1 MKNKFTLFIVL
12 AVFFFASC
20 SKDEMTEPIS
30 TTKSNIFGVLIN
42 QSEGQQLSTN
52 QKIDLLKNQ
61 FKVPYT
67 RHQQVL
73 TNFSGIIATY
83 DSYVNNGLKVLLNIT
98 SKVTSFTEPAGPYIT
113 DTVLY
118 RQKLTE
124 LLNIYKPEVLVIEN
138 EEANSSY
145 YTGTAQEYINLLN
158 IAIDECKKRNIKV
171 TNGGF
176 TARMSK
182 LLVWDYYISTG
193 QNTKASEYAQ
203 KVFPDTLLN
212 TVGVAGY
219 IASNSQVNA
228 TFQKAKL
235 LLNEYKINKMT
246 YLNIHWY
253 EPAKE
258 GDFPTANIDNI
269 DRSDMKGFQETVE
282 VFKLICNKP
291 VITNEIGQFNTKG
304 TLTTDILQKCYDLN
318 LPYVIWY
325 SGDGPKI
332 GDAKALYNGSGILRE
347 SGTAFKT
354 FIGSKYQ

>member
-1 MKNKFTLFIVL
+1 MNKKHILGCVL
-12 AVFFFASC
+12 TIFLIASC
-20 SKDEMTEPIS
+20 KKEDMNEPIPNS
-30 TTKSNIFGVLIN
+30 KSNIFGILVN
-42 QSEGQQLSTN
+42 QSEGQTLSTN

-73 TNFSGIIATY
+73 TNFTGSIPTY
-83 DSYVNNGLKVLLNIT
+83 ESYVNNGLKVLLNIT

-113 DTVLY
+113 DTVFY
-118 RQKLTE
+118 RQKLVQ
-124 LLNIYKPEVLVIEN
+124 LLNTYKPEVLAIEN

-158 IAIDECKKRNIKV
+158 IAIDECKKRNIKI

-193 QNTKASEYAQ
+193 QITKASEYAK

-219 IASNSQVNA
+219 LSANAQVRT
-228 TFQKAKL
+228 TFDKAKL
-235 LLNEYKINKMT
+235 LLNEYKANKMT

-269 DRSDMKGFQETVE
+269 ANSDMKCFQETVE
-282 VFKLICNKP
+282 VFRLITNKP
-291 VITNEIGQFNTKG
+291 VITNEIGQFNLKG

-325 SGDGPKI
+325 SGDGPKL
-332 GDAKALYNGSGILRE
+332 GDARALYNGSGILRE

-354 FIGSKYQ
+354 FIASKYQ

>member
-1 MKNKFTLFIVL
+1 MKKISLSISTVIIFLIT
-12 AVFFFASC
+12 SC
-20 SKDEMTEPIS
+20 SKDEIIEPV
-30 TTKSNIFGVLIN
+30 TPANPNIFGVLVN

-73 TNFSGIIATY
+73 TNFNGSIPTY
-83 DSYVNNGLKVLLNIT
+83 DSYVNNGLKVLLNVT
-98 SKVTSFTEPAGPYIT
+98 SKVTSFTDSAGPYIT

-118 RQKLTE
+118 RQKITG

-158 IAIDECKKRNIKV
+158 IAIDETKKRNIKV

-182 LLVWDYYISTG
+182 LLVWDYYTSTG
-193 QNTKASEYAQ
+193 QTTKATEYAQ

-219 IASNSQVNA
+219 IATNA
-228 TFQKAKL
+228 SVSTTFNKAKL
-235 LLNEYKINKMT
+235 LLNEYKLNKMT

-258 GDFPTANIDNI
+258 GDYPTANIDNI
-269 DRSDMKGFQETVE
+269 ANSDMKGFKETVE
-282 VFKLICNKP
+282 VLKQICNKP

-347 SGTAFKT
+347 SGTAFKN
-354 FIGSKYQ
+354 FIITKY

>member
-1 MKNKFTLFIVL
+1 MNKIFIIGSVL
-12 AVFFFASC
+12 SFFLIASC
-20 SKDEMTEPIS
+20 NKENATEPTPNS
-30 TTKSNIFGVLIN
+30 KSNIFGVLVN
-42 QSEGQQLSTN
+42 QSEGHPISTN
-52 QKIDLLKNQ
+52 QKIDLLNNQ
-61 FKVPYT
+61 FKVPFT

-73 TNFSGIIATY
+73 TNFTGSIPTY
-83 DSYVNNGLKVLLNIT
+83 ESYVNNGLKVLLNVT
-98 SKVTSFTEPAGPYIT
+98 SKVTSFSEPAGPYIT
-113 DTVLY
+113 DTVFY
-118 RQKLTE
+118 RQKLVQ
-124 LLNIYKPEVLVIEN
+124 LLNTYKPEVLVIEN

-158 IAIDECKKRNIKV
+158 IAIDECNKRTIKV

-182 LLVWDYYISTG
+182 LLVWDYYTSTG
-193 QNTKASEYAQ
+193 QVTKASEYA
-203 KVFPDTLLN
+203 KRVFPDTLLN
-212 TVGVAGY
+212 SVGVAGY
-219 IASNSQVNA
+219 LSSNSQVRA
-228 TFQKAKL
+228 TFDKAKL
-235 LLNEYKINKMT
+235 LLNEYKLNKMT

-258 GDFPTANIDNI
+258 GDFPTANLDNI
-269 DRSDMKGFQETVE
+269 ANSDMIGFQETVE
-282 VFKLICNKP
+282 VFRLITQKP
-291 VITNEIGQFNTKG
+291 VITNEIGQFNLKG

-325 SGDGPKI
+325 SGDGPKL